1 MVKNTFNNICI
12 IKANLTGNLLTIQ
25 TKLVILNKFKISV
38 MLAENWHNE
47 SLVKHTYKR
56 GFHSYI
62 SILSEIYACA
72 DPEKKSMER
81 GSRGIPKF
89 AGRGGGVSYFRQ

>member
-1 MVKNTFNNICI
+1 
-12 IKANLTGNLLTIQ
+12 
-25 TKLVILNKFKISV
+25 

-89 AGRGGGVSYFRQ
+89 AGRGGGCPIFENNFPARPSLDPRMLYILAILLHIDFITYALDP